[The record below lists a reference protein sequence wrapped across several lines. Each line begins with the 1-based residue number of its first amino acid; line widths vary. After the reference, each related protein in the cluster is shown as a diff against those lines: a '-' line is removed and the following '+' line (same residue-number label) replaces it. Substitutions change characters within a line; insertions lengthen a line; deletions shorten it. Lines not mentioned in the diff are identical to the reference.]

1 LDNKGDIKMN
11 NETPKINNNDSTEN
25 PYLKNNSEELSTQL
39 AQLKE
44 ALASE
49 AGKDINAADLL
60 GLSLKAPVV
69 ESKNTI
75 DPEEVQKLQE
85 IIKFSSEKLNEAGI
99 STDKPIVTKMS
110 EVEKQLSEKQEKMA
124 LAKFSEQ
131 CTELIAL
138 DENLDVE
145 LIKSLNMETED
156 KVIVA
161 SLVKTVVTPYK
172 EAMSKLSLSLESANK
187 QAESNAK
194 FAAPAPEEQDGASR
208 VRAARANFGMQ
219 EPTESKEKTL

>member
-1 LDNKGDIKMN
+1 MN
-11 NETPKINNNDSTEN
+11 NETPEIKIDTQVN
-25 PYLKNNSEELSTQL
+25 PYLKNNSEELSSQL

-60 GLSLKAPVV
+60 GLSLEAPVI
-69 ESKNTI
+69 ESKNTL
-75 DPEEVQKLQE
+75 DADEVTRLQE
-85 IIKFSSEKLNEAGI
+85 VIKFSTEKLTDAGI
-99 STDKPIVTKMS
+99 DTSAPIVTKMS

-124 LAKFSEQ
+124 LAKFGEQ
-131 CTELIAL
+131 LTELVAL

-145 LIKSLNMETED
+145 LIRSLNMETED

-172 EAMSKLSLSLESANK
+172 HSISKLSVELESANK
-187 QAESNAK
+187 QAEINANFSGPK
-194 FAAPAPEEQDGASR
+194 AEEATGKSKVAEA
-208 VRAARANFGMQ
+208 RAAFGMK
-219 EPTESKEKTL
+219 PTESKGESQ